1 MLYNKRTNNVCMTRT
16 DVPVLLIFHYAAVS
30 LKYFKE
36 TGAYY
41 FFDSHTRGING
52 LCSPSGT
59 AVLSVF

>member
-1 MLYNKRTNNVCMTRT
+1 MTRT
-16 DVPVLLIFHYAAVS
+16 DVPVLLIFHSAGIA

-41 FFDSHTRGING
+41 VFGSHSRGING

-59 AVLSVF
+59 AVLSS